1 MSPSA
6 PKKPRKRQYYSPEF
20 KAEAV
25 RLVQSVGQPVKK
37 VAQDL
42 GISAANL
49 HAWVQ
54 QANAEKPTDP
64 AETLTNDERAELVR
78 LRRELEITREER
90 DFLKKAAAYFA
101 KDRQ

>member
-1 MSPSA
+1 MKSSPKS
-6 PKKPRKRQYYSPEF
+6 RTRRTYTPEY

-25 RLVQSVGQPVKK
+25 RQVRASGRSIKE

-42 GISAANL
+42 GVSAGCL

-54 QANAEKPTDP
+54 QANIDDGQGA
-64 AETLTNDERAELVR
+64 AGQLTSEERAELTR
-78 LRRELEITREER
+78 LRRELKVVQEER

-101 KDRQ
+101 KERP